1 MRNLGVDRSTP
12 EDIVGHPRLHVMD
25 HPLVHHH
32 LANLRD
38 KTTPSAEFRRLI
50 HRLAMLVA
58 YEATDDLNLAT
69 CTIETPIESVE
80 GHRLR
85 GRIGLVPILRAG
97 LGMVDAVHELIPDA
111 EVWHLGLYRDEATAT
126 PVQYYSKL
134 PNHDPLDVA
143 LILDPML
150 ATGGSLL
157 AAYEKLKDWGVSKI
171 KMVSI
176 IAAPEGTRR
185 LLDETDAEIH
195 VCAMDRCLNAQKFIV
210 PGLGDAG
217 DRTFRT
223 AGES

>member
-1 MRNLGVDRSTP
+1 
-12 EDIVGHPRLHVMD
+12 MD

-32 LANLRD
+32 LSTLRH
-38 KTTPSAEFRRLI
+38 KETPSAEFRRLI

-58 YEATDDLNLAT
+58 YEATSDLIVSDWK
-69 CTIETPIESVE
+69 IETPIETMQ
-80 GHRLR
+80 GKRLT

-97 LGMVDAVHELIPDA
+97 LGMVDPIHELVPDA

-134 PNHDPLDVA
+134 PNRNPLDVA

-157 AAYEKLKDWGVSKI
+157 AAHEKLKEWGVPHI
-171 KMVSI
+171 KTVSI
-176 IAAPEGTRR
+176 IAAPEGTKR
-185 LLDETDAEIH
+185 LLEETDAEIH
-195 VCAMDRCLNAQKFIV
+195 VCAMDRCLNDQKFIV

-217 DRTFRT
+217 DRTFHT
-223 AGES
+223 FGG